1 MKKKSMIEVIKYPSV
16 LESSNLE
23 LRNVARDLV
32 SGLKIY
38 HDNIG
43 YLVGDLALSEGTSP
57 HRNINSSPEEIDYRI
72 FLKAGLLLASQKL
85 GSPITV
91 TTGFPFSTFQV
102 FKENAYRLL
111 ENEHIIE
118 YDTQTFGGGGRKKM
132 AVEVDRVAVIPE
144 VVGCSMAVR
153 QMYSD
158 SPKNFFMISLGY
170 GTMEAILST
179 EGGLVQRSSVSTFGL
194 RYAINLIT
202 RELQKD
208 NYLDL
213 KTEHQIDQYFSE
225 GTIILN
231 RKRLDLRELRKQVI
245 TQYYNDVISPS
256 LRKAFSDSDFTKS
269 ADLYLAGGGA
279 NYAELVNLFR
289 DEFDGLLNVHVP
301 DAPEQMASIGYCYNS
316 LAISGGAKDKA
327 VGLDL
332 GNSSTILTTF
342 KQEKED

>member
-1 MKKKSMIEVIKYPSV
+1 MIEVIKYPSV

-23 LRNVARDLV
+23 LRNVARDLI

-38 HDNIG
+38 HDNVG
-43 YLVGDLALSEGTSP
+43 YLVGELALSEGTSP

-72 FLKAGLLLASQKL
+72 FLKSALLLASQKL

-102 FKENAYRLL
+102 FKEGAYRLL

-118 YDTQTFGGGGRKKM
+118 YDTQTYGGGGRKKM
-132 AVEVDRVAVIPE
+132 AVEVDRVAIVPE
-144 VVGCSMAVR
+144 VVGASMAVR
-153 QMYSD
+153 QLVPD
-158 SPKNFFMISLGY
+158 APKNFFMVSLGY

-179 EGGLVQRSSVSTFGL
+179 EGGLVQRSSVSTFGM

-213 KTEHQIDQYFSE
+213 KTEHQIDLNFSE

-231 RKRLDLRELRKQVI
+231 RKRIDLKDLRKQVI
-245 TQYYNDVISPS
+245 AQYYHDVVSPS
-256 LRKAFSDSDFTKS
+256 LRKAFTDRDFAKS
-269 ADLYLAGGGA
+269 SDLYLAGGGA
-279 NYAELVNLFR
+279 NYTDLVNMFKE
-289 DEFDGLLNVHVP
+289 EFDGFLKIHVP
-301 DAPEQMASIGYCYNS
+301 EAPEQLASIGYCYNS
-316 LAISGGAKDKA
+316 LAINGGAKDKA

-332 GNSSTILTTF
+332 GNSSTIITTF
-342 KQEKED
+342 KQDKEG

>member
-1 MKKKSMIEVIKYPSV
+1 MIEVVKYPSV

-38 HDNIG
+38 HDNVG
-43 YLVGDLALSEGTSP
+43 YLVGELALSEGTSP
-57 HRNINSSPEEIDYRI
+57 HRNINSSPEEVDYRI
-72 FLKAGLLLASQKL
+72 FLKSALLLASQKL

-102 FKENAYRLL
+102 FKEGAYRLL

-118 YDTQTFGGGGRKKM
+118 YDTQTYGGGGRKKM
-132 AVEVDRVAVIPE
+132 AVEVDRVAIVPE
-144 VVGCSMAVR
+144 VVGASMAVR
-153 QMYSD
+153 QLVPD
-158 SPKNFFMISLGY
+158 APKNFFMISLGY

-213 KTEHQIDQYFSE
+213 KTEHQIDQNFSE

-231 RKRLDLRELRKQVI
+231 RKRIDLKDLRKQVI
-245 TQYYNDVISPS
+245 AQYYQDVISPS
-256 LRKAFSDSDFTKS
+256 LRKAFTDRDFAKS

-279 NYAELVNLFR
+279 NYSDLVNMFR
-289 DEFDGLLNVHVP
+289 EEFDGFLNIHVP
-301 DAPEQMASIGYCYNS
+301 ESPENLASIGYCYNS
-316 LAISGGAKDKA
+316 LAINGGAKDKA

-332 GNSSTILTTF
+332 GNSSTIITTF
-342 KQEKED
+342 KQEKEG

>member
-1 MKKKSMIEVIKYPSV
+1 MIEVIKYPSV

-32 SGLKIY
+32 SGLKVY
-38 HDNIG
+38 HDNVG
-43 YLVGDLALSEGTSP
+43 YLVGELALSEGTSP
-57 HRNINSSPEEIDYRI
+57 HRNINSSPDEADYRI
-72 FLKAGLLLASQKL
+72 FLKSGLLLASQKL

-132 AVEVDRVAVIPE
+132 AVEVDRVAIVPE
-144 VVGCSMAVR
+144 VVGASMAVR
-153 QMYSD
+153 QMTPNA
-158 SPKNFFMISLGY
+158 PKNFFMISLGY

-179 EGGLVQRSSVSTFGL
+179 EGGLVQRSSVSTFGI

-213 KTEHQIDQYFSE
+213 KTEHQIDQYFSD

-231 RKRLDLRELRKQVI
+231 RKRLDLRDLRKQVI
-245 TQYYNDVISPS
+245 AQYYKDVISPS
-256 LRKAFSDSDFTKS
+256 LRKAFTDSDFAKS

-279 NYAELVNLFR
+279 NYVDLVNMFKE
-289 DEFDGLLNVHVP
+289 EFDGFLDIHVP
-301 DAPEQMASIGYCYNS
+301 DSPEQLASIGYAYNS
-316 LAISGGAKDKA
+316 LAINGGAKDKA

-332 GNSSTILTTF
+332 GNSSTIISTF
-342 KQEKED
+342 KQEKEEE

>member
-1 MKKKSMIEVIKYPSV
+1 MIEVIKYPSV

-38 HDNIG
+38 HDNVG
-43 YLVGDLALSEGTSP
+43 YLVGELALSEGTSP
-57 HRNINSSPEEIDYRI
+57 HRNINSSPEEVDYRI
-72 FLKAGLLLASQKL
+72 FLKAALLLASQKL

-102 FKENAYRLL
+102 FKESAYRLL

-118 YDTQTFGGGGRKKM
+118 FDTQTFGGGGRKKM
-132 AVEVDRVAVIPE
+132 AVEVDRVAIVPE
-144 VVGCSMAVR
+144 VVGASMAVR
-153 QMYSD
+153 QIV
-158 SPKNFFMISLGY
+158 PNAPRNFFMISLGY

-194 RYAINLIT
+194 RYAVNLIT

-213 KTEHQIDQYFSE
+213 KTEHQIDQNFSQ

-231 RKRLDLRELRKQVI
+231 RKRIDLRDLRKQVI
-245 TQYYNDVISPS
+245 EQYYKDVISPS
-256 LRKAFSDSDFTKS
+256 IRKAFTDRDFAKS
-269 ADLYLAGGGA
+269 EDLYLAGGGA
-279 NYAELVNLFR
+279 NYTELVNLFKE
-289 DEFDGLLNVHVP
+289 EFDGLLNIHVP
-301 DAPEQMASIGYCYNS
+301 ENPEQLASIGYCYNS
-316 LAISGGAKDKA
+316 LAINGGAKDKA
-327 VGLDL
+327 VGVDL
-332 GNSSTILTTF
+332 GNSSTIITTF
-342 KQEKED
+342 KQESED

>member
-1 MKKKSMIEVIKYPSV
+1 MIEVIKYPSV

-32 SGLKIY
+32 SGLKVY
-38 HDNIG
+38 HDNVG
-43 YLVGDLALSEGTSP
+43 YLVGELALSEGTSP
-57 HRNINSSPEEIDYRI
+57 HRNINSSPEEVDYRI
-72 FLKAGLLLASQKL
+72 FLKSALLLASQKL

-102 FKENAYRLL
+102 FKEGAYRLL

-118 YDTQTFGGGGRKKM
+118 YDTQTYGGGGRKKM
-132 AVEVDRVAVIPE
+132 AVEVDRVAIVPE
-144 VVGCSMAVR
+144 VVGASMAVR
-153 QMYSD
+153 QLVPD
-158 SPKNFFMISLGY
+158 APKNFFMISLGY

-202 RELQKD
+202 KELQKD

-213 KTEHQIDQYFSE
+213 KTEHQIDQNFSE

-231 RKRLDLRELRKQVI
+231 RKRIDLKDLRKQVI
-245 TQYYNDVISPS
+245 TQYYQDVISPS
-256 LRKAFSDSDFTKS
+256 LRKAFTDRDFAKS
-269 ADLYLAGGGA
+269 QDLYLAGGGA
-279 NYAELVNLFR
+279 NYTDLVNMFKE
-289 DEFDGLLNVHVP
+289 EFDGFLNIHVP
-301 DAPEQMASIGYCYNS
+301 ESPEQLASIGYCYNS
-316 LAISGGAKDKA
+316 LAINGGAKDKA

-332 GNSSTILTTF
+332 GNSSTIITTF
-342 KQEKED
+342 KQEKEG

>member
-1 MKKKSMIEVIKYPSV
+1 MIEVIKYPSV

-23 LRNVARDLV
+23 LRNVARDLI

-38 HDNIG
+38 HDNVG
-43 YLVGDLALSEGTSP
+43 YLVGELALSEGTSP
-57 HRNINSSPEEIDYRI
+57 HRNINSSPEEVDYRI
-72 FLKAGLLLASQKL
+72 FLKSALLLASQKL

-102 FKENAYRLL
+102 FKEGAYRLL

-118 YDTQTFGGGGRKKM
+118 YDTQTYGGGGRKKM
-132 AVEVDRVAVIPE
+132 AVEVDRVAIVPE
-144 VVGCSMAVR
+144 VVGASMAVR
-153 QMYSD
+153 QLVPD
-158 SPKNFFMISLGY
+158 VPKNFFMISLGY

-213 KTEHQIDQYFSE
+213 KTEHQIDQNFSE

-231 RKRLDLRELRKQVI
+231 RKRIDLKDLRKQVI
-245 TQYYNDVISPS
+245 AQYYQDVISPS
-256 LRKAFSDSDFTKS
+256 LRKAFTDSDFAKS
-269 ADLYLAGGGA
+269 SDLYLAGGGA
-279 NYAELVNLFR
+279 NYTDLVNMFKE
-289 DEFDGLLNVHVP
+289 EFDGFLNIHVP
-301 DAPEQMASIGYCYNS
+301 DSPEQLASIGYYYNS
-316 LAISGGAKDKA
+316 LAINGGAKDKA

-332 GNSSTILTTF
+332 GNSSTIITTF
-342 KQEKED
+342 KQEKEG

>member
-1 MKKKSMIEVIKYPSV
+1 MIEVIKYPSV

-38 HDNIG
+38 HDNVG
-43 YLVGDLALSEGTSP
+43 YLVGELALSEGTSP
-57 HRNINSSPEEIDYRI
+57 HRNINSSPEEVDYRI
-72 FLKAGLLLASQKL
+72 FLKAALLLASQKL

-102 FKENAYRLL
+102 FKEGAYRLL

-118 YDTQTFGGGGRKKM
+118 YDTQTYGGGGRKKM
-132 AVEVDRVAVIPE
+132 AVEVDRVAIVPE
-144 VVGCSMAVR
+144 VVGASMAVR
-153 QMYSD
+153 QLVPD
-158 SPKNFFMISLGY
+158 APKNFFMISLGY

-213 KTEHQIDQYFSE
+213 KTEHQIDQNFSE

-231 RKRLDLRELRKQVI
+231 RKRIDLKDLRKQVI
-245 TQYYNDVISPS
+245 TQYYQDVISPS
-256 LRKAFSDSDFTKS
+256 LRKAFTDRDFAKS

-279 NYAELVNLFR
+279 NYTDLVNMFK
-289 DEFDGLLNVHVP
+289 DEFDGFLNIHVP
-301 DAPEQMASIGYCYNS
+301 DSPEQLASIGYCYNS
-316 LAISGGAKDKA
+316 LAINGGAKDKA

-332 GNSSTILTTF
+332 GNSSTIITTF
-342 KQEKED
+342 KQENEG

>member
-1 MKKKSMIEVIKYPSV
+1 MIEVIKYPSV

-32 SGLKIY
+32 SGLKLY
-38 HDNIG
+38 HDNVG
-43 YLVGDLALSEGTSP
+43 YLVGELALSEGTSP
-57 HRNINSSPEEIDYRI
+57 HRNINSSPDEVDYRI
-72 FLKAGLLLASQKL
+72 FLKAALLLSSQKL

-118 YDTQTFGGGGRKKM
+118 YDTQTYGGGGRKKI
-132 AVEVDRVAVIPE
+132 AVEVDRVAIVPE
-144 VVGCSMAVR
+144 VVGASMAVR
-153 QMYSD
+153 QIVPD
-158 SPKNFFMISLGY
+158 VPKNFFMVSLGY

-202 RELQKD
+202 RELQKE

-213 KTEHQIDQYFSE
+213 KTEHQIDQNFSQ

-231 RKRLDLRELRKQVI
+231 RKRIDLKDLRKQVI
-245 TQYYNDVISPS
+245 TQYYKDVISPS
-256 LRKAFSDSDFTKS
+256 LRKAFTDRDFAKS
-269 ADLYLAGGGA
+269 EDLYLAGGGA
-279 NYAELVNLFR
+279 NYSDLVNLFKE
-289 DEFDGLLNVHVP
+289 EFDGFLNIHVP
-301 DAPEQMASIGYCYNS
+301 DSPEHLASIGYCYNS
-316 LAISGGAKDKA
+316 LAINGGAKDKA
-327 VGLDL
+327 VGMDL
-332 GNSSTILTTF
+332 GNSSTIISTF